1 MTTTA
6 TTKMAVQTS
15 GLRLDA
21 MRGRIVPTIAILVVL
36 SLWQLLATTVWADSY
51 ALPSPTAIVARAISD
66 ISFAWPHIIQTG
78 WEASLGWFFGN
89 LIALIAAIVFLLIKP
104 LETFL
109 FRLFVALYCLPLVAI
124 APILI
129 AVLPSGWAQVVVS
142 AQGVFFTTL
151 IALMLGFRSADPV
164 SLDVV
169 RASGGGAA
177 SEMFLVRLT
186 SALPSLFAGLRIAA
200 PASVLG
206 AVVGEY
212 LGANRGLGI
221 AMIYSQQSLDIT
233 RTWGLALDTALLA
246 GLFYVI
252 TAVAERLVVPWM
264 NHGALISLPIE
275 KRIGSPLRRFGSGLG
290 SLLISLVIILAVW
303 QAVVTL
309 SGLSSY
315 FMKGP
320 LDVFNYLFTSDA
332 AGENLSRLGSAL
344 GITLQDTLLGYIA
357 GTIAAIIL
365 AVLVTLSPTVAA
377 IVTPFTITMRAVP
390 LVALTPLFV
399 LIFGRGIG
407 VVLFIAGIVTL
418 FPTLV
423 TVTSAIARTPKVGLD
438 LIRANGGGRWAEIR
452 YIMLPT
458 AVPAVFAAARTAAP
472 TAMLGALLAE
482 WLATGSGLG
491 SDMLRAAAD
500 AQFGYVWSAVA
511 AITLA
516 ALALYGLAT
525 IAETAFQRRLG
536 N

>member
-1 MTTTA
+1 MTTTRTLTSSGPRA
-6 TTKMAVQTS
+6 ALRVEAVRDRTAPV
-15 GLRLDA
+15 LA
-21 MRGRIVPTIAILVVL
+21 VVVVL
-36 SLWQLLATTVWADSY
+36 ALWQLLATTVWSDSY
-51 ALPSPTAIVARAISD
+51 AIPAPTAIVARAIAD
-66 ISFAWPHIIQTG
+66 IPFAWPHIIQTG

-89 LIALIAAIVFLLIKP
+89 LIAIVVAVVFLLVRP
-104 LETFL
+104 LEMFL

-151 IALMLGFRSADPV
+151 IALMLGFRSADPA
-164 SLDVV
+164 SLDVI

-177 SEMFLVRLT
+177 SELLLVRLT

-221 AMIYSQQSLDIT
+221 AIIYSQQSLDIT
-233 RTWGLALDTALLA
+233 RTWGLALDIALLA
-246 GLFYVI
+246 GLFYAVTVI
-252 TAVAERLVVPWM
+252 AERLVVPWM
-264 NHGALISLPIE
+264 NHGALISLPVE
-275 KRIGSPLRRFGSGLG
+275 KRAGGPFRRFIAGAGSV
-290 SLLISLVIILAVW
+290 LISLAIILVAW

-309 SGLSSY
+309 SGLSRY

-320 LDVFNYLFTSDA
+320 LDVLTYLFIAET
-332 AGENLSRLGSAL
+332 AGDNLSRLGSAL
-344 GITLQDTLLGYIA
+344 AITLQDTLIGYIA
-357 GTIAAIIL
+357 GTIAAMTL
-365 AVLVTLSPTVAA
+365 AVLVTLSPIAA
-377 IVTPFTITMRAVP
+377 AVVTPFTITMRAVP

-407 VVLFIAGIVTL
+407 VVVFIAGIVTL

-423 TVTSAIARTPKVGLD
+423 TVTSAITRTPRAGLD
-438 LIRANGGGRWAEIR
+438 VIRASGGGRWSEIR

-458 AVPAVFAAARTAAP
+458 ALPAVFAAARTAAP

-500 AQFGYVWSAVA
+500 AEFGYVWSAVA
-511 AITLA
+511 AITIA

-525 IAETAFQRRLG
+525 FAETAFQRRLG
-536 N
+536 T